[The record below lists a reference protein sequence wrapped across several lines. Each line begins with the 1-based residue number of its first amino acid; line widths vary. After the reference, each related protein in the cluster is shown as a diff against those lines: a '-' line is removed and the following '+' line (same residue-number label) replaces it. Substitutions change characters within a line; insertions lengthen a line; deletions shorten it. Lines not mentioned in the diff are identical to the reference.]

1 MASSSTN
8 QGSAAATTISGLH
21 SDIIESHILTKF
33 DGPSLAS
40 LASTSNL
47 LHSLCS
53 KQSLWKH
60 ICDSTWNSVKHPL
73 VQRTISSFPGGYRS
87 FYSDSFPVLRA
98 SSGQGS
104 LGCQV
109 ETTELISAVDLRYGN
124 DPVYSKVKVTDT
136 NASSFAGSLFYVDL
150 IDHKENVE
158 IPIEYEGDENILMSK
173 LEDNLTLSWI
183 VIDPVLKRAAN
194 VSSLRP
200 VSLRPNCDKTGIEV
214 TYATILWGDCCGI
227 DTAESVECRLVA
239 KFCCEKGNSI
249 ELRELSLCLV
259 DMVRWRLNGEMS
271 LRILKEA
278 MENGERR
285 KENGQGKEYAK
296 NLDCRRQRVVFWLF
310 LAIFLISLLWF
321 A

>member
-8 QGSAAATTISGLH
+8 QGVAATTIDTLH
-21 SDIIESHILTKF
+21 SDIIESHILTKV

-40 LASTSNL
+40 LASTCNL

-53 KQSLWKH
+53 EESLWKH

-98 SSGQGS
+98 SSSRGS
-104 LGCQV
+104 LGGQV
-109 ETTELISAVDLRYGN
+109 DTTELISAVDLRYGN

-136 NASSFAGSLFYVDL
+136 NVSSFAGSLFYIDL
-150 IDHKENVE
+150 IDHRENVE
-158 IPIEYEGDENILMSK
+158 MPITYQGDDNILMSK

-183 VIDPVLKRAAN
+183 VIDPMLKRAAN
-194 VSSLRP
+194 VSSLKP
-200 VSLRPNCDKTGIEV
+200 VSVQPNCDKTGIEV
-214 TYATILWGDCCGI
+214 TYAIILSGDCCGI

-239 KFCCEKGNSI
+239 KFCCEKGHSI

-259 DMVRWRLNGEMS
+259 DMVRSRLNGEMS
-271 LRILKEA
+271 FRILKEA

-296 NLDCRRQRVVFWLF
+296 NLDWRKERFVFWVF
-310 LAIFLISLLWF
+310 LAISLISLLWF

>member
-1 MASSSTN
+1 MASSSNN
-8 QGSAAATTISGLH
+8 QGVAATTISALH

-47 LHSLCS
+47 LHSFCS
-53 KQSLWKH
+53 QESLWKH

-73 VQRTISSFPGGYRS
+73 VQRKISSFPGGYRS
-87 FYSDSFPVLRA
+87 FYSDSFPVLCA
-98 SSGQGS
+98 SSSQGS

-109 ETTELISAVDLRYGN
+109 ETAELISAVDLRNGN
-124 DPVYSKVKVTDT
+124 DIVYSNVKVIDT
-136 NASSFAGSLFYVDL
+136 SASSFAGSLFYVDL

-158 IPIEYEGDENILMSK
+158 IPIKYEGDENVLMSK
-173 LEDNLTLSWI
+173 LKDNLTLSWI

-194 VSSLRP
+194 VSSLKP
-200 VSLRPNCDKTGIEV
+200 VSVRPNCDKTGIEV
-214 TYATILWGDCCGI
+214 TYATILSGVCCGV

-259 DMVRWRLNGEMS
+259 DMVKSRLNGEMS

-296 NLDCRRQRVVFWLF
+296 NLDCRRQRFVFWVF
-310 LAIFLISLLWF
+310 LAITLISLLWF